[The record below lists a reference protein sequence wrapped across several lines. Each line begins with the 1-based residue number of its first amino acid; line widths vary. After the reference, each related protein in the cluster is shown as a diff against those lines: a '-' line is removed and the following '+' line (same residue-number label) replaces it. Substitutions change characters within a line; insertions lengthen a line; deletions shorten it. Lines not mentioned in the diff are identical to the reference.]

1 VSARDNEGEHRL
13 PRPKSVREN
22 QIMSEENTRAV
33 VTRWFDS
40 LEAGDGE
47 TAMACLDDNVRWINS
62 PGEPG
67 KPGGVPGL
75 SAIIPW
81 LGDFLNKEDV
91 MATFGPWGERQ
102 EPIKYEV
109 LNIMFKDDQALA
121 LVHEVARIKA
131 TGLIYDVEFVQ
142 RLQVKGDVI
151 VMLRAY
157 WDTSQAVAAFRG
169 YMPTRLLD
177 AAKQGNIDEA
187 ELILPFGANPNQTDP
202 VSTESALMIAAE
214 HGHVEMV
221 KMLLSYG
228 AEPNLISR
236 QSGNTALHNACR
248 TGQQALVRALV
259 EAGAFVNLQNP
270 ITGRTPLDEALQHGF
285 PECAEILNKA
295 GASTELVG
303 HYKGYLDLSVVGIQ
317 RKEEFQVLLNPGGGA
332 IIVVD
337 ELVVE
342 AESSA
347 LGTWKRV
354 GPHKVKAGCIQF
366 RSGKLLSQWISES
379 DGGRNDDVS
388 TAWIALEATVDTQ
401 GNMTGEVLVEVVEF
415 NVRRFPNPK
424 NVPTPVPLVDVRRI
438 GLDNFTFPSCQKQA
452 QQAE

>member
-1 VSARDNEGEHRL
+1 
-13 PRPKSVREN
+13 
-22 QIMSEENTRAV
+22 MSEENTRAV

-40 LEAGDGE
+40 LESGDGE
-47 TAMACLDDNVRWINS
+47 TAMACLDDNVHWINS

-81 LGDFLNKEDV
+81 IGDFLNKEDV

-151 VMLRAY
+151 VTLRAY

-169 YMPTRLLD
+169 DMPTRLL
-177 AAKQGNIDEA
+177 AAAGAGNTDEA
-187 ELILPFGANPNQTDP
+187 ELILPFGANPNQIDP

-221 KMLLSYG
+221 KMLLAYG
-228 AEPNLISR
+228 AEPNLVSR
-236 QSGNTALHNACR
+236 KSGNTALHNACR
-248 TGQQALVRALV
+248 TGQEAAVKALV
-259 EAGAFVNLQNP
+259 EAGAFVNLQSP
-270 ITGRTPLDEALQHGF
+270 VTGRTPRDEALQHGF
-285 PECAEILNKA
+285 PECAEILTKA
-295 GASTELVG
+295 GANTELVG
-303 HYKGYLDLSVVGIQ
+303 HYKGFLDLSVIGLKRQ
-317 RKEEFQVLLNPGGGA
+317 EEFQVLLHSGGTA
-332 IIVVD
+332 VIVVD
-337 ELVVE
+337 ELRAE

-347 LGTWKRV
+347 LGTWQRV
-354 GPHKVKAGCIQF
+354 GPQMVKAGCIQF
-366 RSGKLLSQWISES
+366 RSGELLSQWISEGE
-379 DGGRNDDVS
+379 GGRKDNVS
-388 TAWIALEATVDTQ
+388 NAHIALEARVDTQ
-401 GNMTGEVLVEVVEF
+401 GNMTGEVLVEVVEL
-415 NVRRFPNPK
+415 NVRRFPNPE
-424 NVPTPVPLVDVRRI
+424 NVPTPVPLKDVRRI
-438 GLDNFTFPSCQKQA
+438 TLDDFTFPPRQKQA
-452 QQAE
+452 Q